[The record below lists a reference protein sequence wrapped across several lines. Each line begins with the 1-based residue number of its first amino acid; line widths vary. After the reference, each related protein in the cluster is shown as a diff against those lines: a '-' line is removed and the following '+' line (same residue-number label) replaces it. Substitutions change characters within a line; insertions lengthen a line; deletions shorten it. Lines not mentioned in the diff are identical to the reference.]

1 MIKVKTSVNN
11 NKVALNDK
19 LIRLRDDVIVPF
31 SRIDII
37 IKSDK
42 NPSTGEKYS
51 SPRWI
56 VYLCNVCKYQYIT
69 ITEEDFLNI
78 KNLL

>member
-1 MIKVKTSVNN
+1 MVKTSTNN
-11 NKVALNDK
+11 SKGTLNDK
-19 LIRLRDDVIVPF
+19 LIQLRADVIVPF

-37 IKSDK
+37 IKTNK
-42 NPSTGEKYS
+42 NPSTGETYS

-56 VYLCNVCKYQYIT
+56 VYLASDSKYKYIT
-69 ITEEDFLNI
+69 LTEDDFSNI